1 MSYTVLVADDD
12 YDNRAILRHALE
24 AAGWTVVEAANGL
37 DAVEAAGCGNV
48 DLIFLDMSMPG
59 LDGWEAARRIRRN
72 PVSGRVPILAFT
84 AHAMPEDA
92 ARARAAG
99 CDDYVSK
106 PCSPRAVVAK
116 AQGWLEGRR

>member
-1 MSYTVLVADDD
+1 MSFTVLVADDD
-12 YDNRAILRHALE
+12 FDNRAILRHALE
-24 AAGWTVVEAANGL
+24 AAGWMVVEAVNGL
-37 DAVEAAGCGNV
+37 EAVEVAGRGGV

-59 LDGWEAARRIRRN
+59 LNGWEAAERIRRN
-72 PVSGRVPILAFT
+72 VISRRVPILAFT

-106 PCSPRAVVAK
+106 PCAPRAVVAI
-116 AQGWLEGRR
+116 ARGWLEGTR